1 MAGLLAIYNC
11 YKAAGFTMSKTLA
24 IVFRVHLLAYCSA
37 TSRYNELSLN
47 TNLVAVAGD
56 APVLLVM
63 SQSWHFSTT
72 PQYFKLKEQS
82 WDNSIATIT
91 WEVSTRLLIKFKDY
105 VVAFFPNELR
115 TRGSLA
121 SQPRLFCEQH
131 NQLYLKQLPRTTQYV
146 ERVDRPLL
154 LTHSY
159 SAVTSV
165 KVVSFTQ

>member
-1 MAGLLAIYNC
+1 
-11 YKAAGFTMSKTLA
+11 MSQASYRTAL
-24 IVFRVHLLAYCSA
+24 
-37 TSRYNELSLN
+37 SRK
-47 TNLVAVAGD
+47 NLVALGGTRTHD
-56 APVLLVM
+56 LLVM
-63 SQSWHFSTT
+63 SQSRCHFST

-82 WDNSIATIT
+82 RNYSIAAIT
-91 WEVSTRLLIKFKDY
+91 WEVGTRLLIKFKDY
-105 VVAFFPNELR
+105 VVAFFPNKLR

-121 SQPRLFCEQH
+121 CQPRQFCEQH